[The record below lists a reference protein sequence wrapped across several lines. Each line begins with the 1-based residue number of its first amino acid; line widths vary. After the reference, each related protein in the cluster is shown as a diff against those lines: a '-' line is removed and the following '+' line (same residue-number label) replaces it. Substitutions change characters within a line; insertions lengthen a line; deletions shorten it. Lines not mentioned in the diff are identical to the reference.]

1 MFYTCFAAVVISKTA
16 MLDLF
21 DFTEDSLS
29 SSSVTFVTEDSFL
42 KLPGWVYGDLEF
54 SFRTHQSSALLL
66 YQSSSNGDWFKVT
79 LEAGQPMK
87 NYSVKFLYSNDD
99 CL

>member
-1 MFYTCFAAVVISKTA
+1 
-16 MLDLF
+16 MLDWS

-54 SFRTHQSSALLL
+54 SFRTLQSSALLL

-79 LEAGQPMK
+79 LETGQPIK
-87 NYSVKFLYSNDD
+87 NHLVKFFMYTVL
-99 CL
+99 LWQ